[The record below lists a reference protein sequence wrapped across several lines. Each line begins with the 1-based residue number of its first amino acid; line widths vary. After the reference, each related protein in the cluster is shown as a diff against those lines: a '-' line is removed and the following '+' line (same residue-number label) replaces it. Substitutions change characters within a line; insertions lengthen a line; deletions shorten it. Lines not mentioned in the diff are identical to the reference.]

1 MLLLEVPHQ
10 NQKSAEKSFIFGSTR
25 ITTYLSSEAQKKLGG
40 KNRQSYVIEDMFRS
54 RNKERNK
61 KKEKEL
67 YKKSRNLYKKYT
79 FNFFPS
85 YIAGEKIICP
95 P

>member
-25 ITTYLSSEAQKKLGG
+25 ITTYLSSEARKKTWMDKG
-40 KNRQSYVIEDMFRS
+40 QSYAIEQMFRS

-67 YKKSRNLYKKYT
+67 YKKSRNLYKKNIHLIS
-79 FNFFPS
+79 FHL
-85 YIAGEKIICP
+85 I
-95 P
+95 

>member
-25 ITTYLSSEAQKKLGG
+25 ITTYLSSEAKKLGG
-40 KNRQSYVIEDMFRS
+40 KNRQSYVIEQMFRS

-61 KKEKEL
+61 KKETEL
-67 YKKSRNLYKKYT
+67 YKKSRNLYKKKYT

-85 YIAGEKIICP
+85 YIAAEKIICP